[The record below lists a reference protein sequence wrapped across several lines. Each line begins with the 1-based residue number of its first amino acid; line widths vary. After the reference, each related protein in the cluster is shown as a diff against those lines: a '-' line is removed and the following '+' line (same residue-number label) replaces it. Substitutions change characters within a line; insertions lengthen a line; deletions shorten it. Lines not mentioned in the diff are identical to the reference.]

1 MEGPFYWRWFL
12 LDLILVNGEYKKDYK
27 EIYKLYRRNYIEKKN
42 IYIYIQI
49 IINRLFFEYV
59 IKYEMKEIL
68 FIEN

>member
-1 MEGPFYWRWFL
+1 M
-12 LDLILVNGEYKKDYK
+12 NGEYKKDYK
-27 EIYKLYRRNYIEKKN
+27 EIYKLYRRNYIEKN

>member
-1 MEGPFYWRWFL
+1 M
-12 LDLILVNGEYKKDYK
+12 LDLILMNGEYKKDYK
-27 EIYKLYRRNYIEKKN
+27 EIYKLYRRNYIEKN

-59 IKYEMKEIL
+59 IKYEMKEIP